1 MPKAQHKKVHHK
13 ITESSDGD
21 KPYLLHPEDDN
32 LFVRTG
38 RQIIH
43 ACRLGISVEVW
54 LDELRSLTEFVRVW
68 SAGRSER
75 VRSCYCAPRGS
86 VLLLFFSPSSPTF
99 DFELADGLAELNLEL
114 NQKFNLGAV
123 EVHQVPLN
131 EIDRFV
137 DTESALL
144 VYGEHFKSPATVEA

>member
-1 MPKAQHKKVHHK
+1 MPKAKQKNVHHK

-38 RQIIH
+38 RQIIQ

-54 LDELRSLTEFVRVW
+54 LDELKSVTEFVRVW
-68 SAGRSER
+68 AADSAGR

-86 VLLLFFSPSSPTF
+86 VLLLFFCPSSPTF
-99 DFELADGLAELNLEL
+99 DFELADRLAELNLEL

-123 EVHQVPLN
+123 EVHQVPLG
-131 EIDRFV
+131 ELDRFV

-144 VYGEHFKSPATVEA
+144 VYGEHFKSPAAVEA